1 MRDTIPGIVT
11 VSVMVVES
19 PTVTVLPGTVT
30 VVVRVD
36 PGKVLL
42 PSDIVTVVAG
52 SVMTVVTVV
61 LGIVTVE

>member
-1 MRDTIPGIVT
+1 
-11 VSVMVVES
+11 MVVES